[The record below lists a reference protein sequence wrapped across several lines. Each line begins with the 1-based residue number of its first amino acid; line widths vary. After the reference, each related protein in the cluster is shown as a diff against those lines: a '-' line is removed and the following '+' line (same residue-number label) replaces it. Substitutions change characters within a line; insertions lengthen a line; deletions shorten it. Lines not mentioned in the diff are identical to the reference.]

1 MSDDTLKFRD
11 ISKSTAKKEIS
22 SFILKEKERGVKR
35 ISILDVVLKTKI
47 PAKQVESVLEDF
59 EEENKIKEINA

>member
-1 MSDDTLKFRD
+1 MSGDTLNFRD

-35 ISILDVVLKTKI
+35 ISTLDIVLKTKI
-47 PAKQVESVLEDF
+47 PAKQVESVLEEF
-59 EEENKIKEINA
+59 KEENKIKEINA